1 MHQII
6 YNQEFNESKVAFME
20 GIGKTDSKE
29 ISYEEREF
37 LKVMK
42 KKFQKGWKTLWAPI
56 TIEKPS

>member
-42 KKFQKGWKTLWAPI
+42 IKFQKGWKTL
-56 TIEKPS
+56 